1 MLDVKY
7 TRLNPLKKGTI
18 LPLRFTDIILDFETE
33 TGVGEVKK
41 AVLKDGLRWLFN
53 FCGFC
58 FLLLPAL
65 I

>member
-1 MLDVKY
+1 MADKVMLDVKY

-41 AVLKDGLRWLFN
+41 AVLKRN
-53 FCGFC
+53 
-58 FLLLPAL
+58 
-65 I
+65 